1 VRPRRIREEKRERIS
16 GMKCPSVIM
25 NVCTHTRPGRALLSA
40 LVLAALCAL
49 VGGATAAA
57 ITTGSCTIPSVGET
71 ATVDVVLDTASNG
84 LSGFEIDVTL
94 ADPSVAEIVSVTFPS
109 FSFLSSVD
117 GNVVSGF
124 TYTLATPAGTVKL
137 KGSDLSS
144 QVALG
149 ATNTVLATVTIKG
162 KANGVSSINATP
174 TTNLGVQDRQGDPYT
189 LTPTAG
195 SVTVGPVSTPTPTP
209 TATATPTPTPTATAT
224 PTPTP
229 TATATPTP
237 TPTATATP
245 TPTPT
250 ATATPTPTATATPT
264 PTPTATATP
273 TPTPT
278 TTATPTP
285 TPTATATPTPT
296 PTATATPTPTP
307 TATTTATPAQQP
319 FNGPHTPE
327 VVIQAEDFDSG
338 GQGVAYSDIEPT
350 NIGGAYRPA
359 EGVDIEKVGGITNV
373 GWIRAG
379 EYLKYSVDTTAA
391 GTFSLT
397 VRGANPDAA
406 SKAVR
411 VYVNGAPAGQVVFTK
426 TGAFE
431 TYKEFTGSA
440 PLSLPAG
447 RSVVTLAF
455 EGVSR
460 VNLDWLKL
468 TAGPVTTTTTTTTAA
483 PEFQTVPYG
492 PGNNIPGR
500 VQAENFDNS
509 GTGPAYSDTTVVNE
523 GGAYRNTPVDI
534 EYMAGEGSPNVGW
547 VRAGEWLIYTV
558 NVQAPGQYTATF
570 RAANPDAAS
579 KPVEIYL
586 DGTKIGT
593 VQIGKTGAFTTFK
606 NFATTL
612 TFPTAGKHQI
622 RLAFPASR
630 VNVNYIDFA
639 SGGTVTT
646 TTTTGPTGGANF
658 VSVPTTAK
666 RGSAFKFTVT
676 PAAGK
681 TIKAAWWSFDAPA
694 HLKTWNSR
702 NVNPTFFYP
711 WPGTY
716 SPLVRLTYTDGTT
729 EEVHRVNYIRST

>member
-1 VRPRRIREEKRERIS
+1 MRPRRIREEKRERIS

-162 KANGVSSINATP
+162 KANGVSSITATP

-209 TATATPTPTPTATAT
+209 TATATPTPTPTA
-224 PTPTP
+224 
-229 TATATPTP
+229 
-237 TPTATATP
+237 
-245 TPTPT
+245 
-250 ATATPTPTATATPT
+250 
-264 PTPTATATP
+264 
-273 TPTPT
+273 
-278 TTATPTP
+278 TATPTP

-391 GTFSLT
+391 GGNASL
-397 VRGANPDAA
+397 
-406 SKAVR
+406 
-411 VYVNGAPAGQVVFTK
+411 
-426 TGAFE
+426 
-431 TYKEFTGSA
+431 
-440 PLSLPAG
+440 
-447 RSVVTLAF
+447 
-455 EGVSR
+455 
-460 VNLDWLKL
+460 L
-468 TAGPVTTTTTTTTAA
+468 T
-483 PEFQTVPYG
+483 
-492 PGNNIPGR
+492 
-500 VQAENFDNS
+500 
-509 GTGPAYSDTTVVNE
+509 
-523 GGAYRNTPVDI
+523 
-534 EYMAGEGSPNVGW
+534 
-547 VRAGEWLIYTV
+547 
-558 NVQAPGQYTATF
+558 
-570 RAANPDAAS
+570 
-579 KPVEIYL
+579 
-586 DGTKIGT
+586 
-593 VQIGKTGAFTTFK
+593 
-606 NFATTL
+606 
-612 TFPTAGKHQI
+612 
-622 RLAFPASR
+622 
-630 VNVNYIDFA
+630 ID
-639 SGGTVTT
+639 
-646 TTTTGPTGGANF
+646 
-658 VSVPTTAK
+658 
-666 RGSAFKFTVT
+666 
-676 PAAGK
+676 
-681 TIKAAWWSFDAPA
+681 
-694 HLKTWNSR
+694 
-702 NVNPTFFYP
+702 
-711 WPGTY
+711 
-716 SPLVRLTYTDGTT
+716 
-729 EEVHRVNYIRST
+729 

>member
-1 VRPRRIREEKRERIS
+1 MRPRRIREEKRERIS

-162 KANGVSSINATP
+162 KANGVSSITATP

-195 SVTVGPVSTPTPTP
+195 SVTVGPVS
-209 TATATPTPTPTATAT
+209 
-224 PTPTP
+224 
-229 TATATPTP
+229 
-237 TPTATATP
+237 
-245 TPTPT
+245 
-250 ATATPTPTATATPT
+250 
-264 PTPTATATP
+264 
-273 TPTPT
+273 
-278 TTATPTP
+278 
-285 TPTATATPTPT
+285 TPTPT